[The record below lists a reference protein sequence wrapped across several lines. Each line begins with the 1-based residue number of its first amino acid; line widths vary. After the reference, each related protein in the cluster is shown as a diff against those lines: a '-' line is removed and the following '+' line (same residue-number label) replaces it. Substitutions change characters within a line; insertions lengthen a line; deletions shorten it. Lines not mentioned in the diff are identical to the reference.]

1 MRTSKKYLPGL
12 FSMDV
17 GDHKKTTSKKNIPK
31 KTKTPVALKQSTQKK
46 TDVLELP
53 TQKKT
58 DVLELPTQKKTDAI
72 KNNKPAQGVKHLFN
86 KKSAQGLEQLLK

>member
-17 GDHKKTTSKKNIPK
+17 GYHKKTTSKKNIPK
-31 KTKTPVALKQSTQKK
+31 KTKTPVALKQPTPKK
-46 TDVLELP
+46 TDALELP
-53 TQKKT
+53 TPKKT
-58 DVLELPTQKKTDAI
+58 DALKQPTPKKTNAI
-72 KNNKPAQGVKHLFN
+72 KNNKPAQGVEHLFN